1 MLFNNVNFESAYI
14 VMMKIDGSSIGER
27 IKMLRQAKSL
37 TQEELA
43 TRAGLTK
50 GFISQIERNLT
61 SLSVESL
68 IGILDALDEKP
79 SSFFN
84 AARDEKIVFKIKD
97 RVDLER
103 EDVKKFQILVP
114 AAQNRM
120 MDPALLELNVGERTP
135 EEEPHE
141 GEEFGFVLS
150 GSIEL
155 MLGGNLYKLKK
166 GECFF
171 FKATKKHSIAN
182 RRNNKAIVL
191 WISSPPNF

>member
-1 MLFNNVNFESAYI
+1 
-14 VMMKIDGSSIGER
+14 MKIDGSRIGER

-50 GFISQIERNLT
+50 GFISQVERNLT

-79 SSFFN
+79 SAFFN
-84 AARDEKIVFKIKD
+84 GAIDEKIVFKMKD
-97 RVDLER
+97 RVELER
-103 EDVKKFQILVP
+103 EDVKTFQILVP

-120 MDPALLELNVGERTP
+120 MDPAILELDAGEKTP

-141 GEEFGFVLS
+141 GEEFGFLLS
-150 GSIEL
+150 GSIEVV
-155 MLGGNLYKLKK
+155 LGGKPYKLKK
-166 GECFF
+166 GECFYF
-171 FKATKKHSIAN
+171 RATKKHYIAN
-182 RRNNKAIVL
+182 RRNNKAYVL
-191 WISSPPNF
+191 WVSSPPNF

>member
-1 MLFNNVNFESAYI
+1 
-14 VMMKIDGSSIGER
+14 MKKDEASIGER

-50 GFISQIERNLT
+50 GFISQVERNLT

-79 SSFFN
+79 SSFFDG
-84 AARDEKIVFKIKD
+84 AFDEKIVFKLKD
-97 RVDLER
+97 RVEMEVDE
-103 EDVKKFQILVP
+103 VKKFQILIP

-120 MDPALLELNVGERTP
+120 MDPALMELDVGEKTP

-141 GEEFGFVLS
+141 GEEFGLV
-150 GSIEL
+150 
-155 MLGGNLYKLKK
+155 LGGGIDLILGEKTFKLKK
-166 GECFF
+166 GECFY
-171 FKATKKHSIAN
+171 FKATKKHYIENN
-182 RRNNKAIVL
+182 RKNKAFVL

>member
-1 MLFNNVNFESAYI
+1 MN
-14 VMMKIDGSSIGER
+14 IDGSRIAER

-50 GFISQIERNLT
+50 GFISQVERNLT

-79 SSFFN
+79 SAFFDG
-84 AARDEKIVFKIKD
+84 AIDEKIVFKLKD
-97 RVDLER
+97 RVELEW
-103 EDVKKFQILVP
+103 EDVKNFQILVP

-120 MDPALLELNVGERTP
+120 MDPALLDLDVGEKTP

-150 GSIEL
+150 GGIEL
-155 MLGGNLYKLKK
+155 VLGGKSYKLKK
-166 GECFF
+166 GECFY
-171 FKATKKHSIAN
+171 FKATRKHYIAN
-182 RRNNKAIVL
+182 RRNNRAYVL
-191 WISSPPNF
+191 WVSSPPNF

>member
-1 MLFNNVNFESAYI
+1 
-14 VMMKIDGSSIGER
+14 MKADEASIGER

-50 GFISQIERNLT
+50 GFISQVERNLT

-79 SSFFN
+79 SNFFN
-84 AARDEKIVFKIKD
+84 GAFDEKIVFKFRD
-97 RVDLER
+97 RVELER
-103 EDVKKFQILVP
+103 EDVKRFQILVP
-114 AAQNRM
+114 AAQNRL
-120 MDPALLELNVGERTP
+120 MDPALLELDVGERTP

-150 GSIEL
+150 GGVEIV
-155 MLGGNLYKLKK
+155 LGGKPHRMKR
-166 GECFF
+166 GECFY
-171 FKATKKHSIAN
+171 FKATKRHYIVNGRKKKSV
-182 RRNNKAIVL
+182 VL
-191 WISSPPNF
+191 WVSSPPYF

>member
-1 MLFNNVNFESAYI
+1 MN
-14 VMMKIDGSSIGER
+14 IDGSRIAER

-50 GFISQIERNLT
+50 GFISQVERNLT

-79 SSFFN
+79 SAFFDG
-84 AARDEKIVFKIKD
+84 AIDEKIVFKLKD
-97 RVDLER
+97 RVELEW
-103 EDVKKFQILVP
+103 DYVKNFQILVP

-120 MDPALLELNVGERTP
+120 MDPALLDLDIGEKTP

-155 MLGGNLYKLKK
+155 VLGGQSYKLKK
-166 GECFF
+166 GECFY
-171 FKATKKHSIAN
+171 FKATRKHYIAN
-182 RRNNKAIVL
+182 RRNNRAYVL
-191 WISSPPNF
+191 WVSSPPNF

>member
-1 MLFNNVNFESAYI
+1 MN
-14 VMMKIDGSSIGER
+14 IDGSRIAER

-50 GFISQIERNLT
+50 GFISQVERNLT

-79 SSFFN
+79 SAFFDGTI
-84 AARDEKIVFKIKD
+84 DEKIVFKLKD
-97 RVDLER
+97 RVELEW
-103 EDVKKFQILVP
+103 DFVKNFQILVP

-120 MDPALLELNVGERTP
+120 MDPALLDLDVGEKTP

-155 MLGGNLYKLKK
+155 VLGGKPYKLKK
-166 GECFF
+166 GECFY
-171 FKATKKHSIAN
+171 FKATRKHYIAN
-182 RRNNKAIVL
+182 RRNNRAYVL
-191 WISSPPNF
+191 WVSSPPNF

>member
-1 MLFNNVNFESAYI
+1 MNI
-14 VMMKIDGSSIGER
+14 GGSSIGER

-43 TRAGLTK
+43 SRASLTK

-79 SSFFN
+79 STFFN
-84 AARDEKIVFKIKD
+84 GAYDEQIVFKLKD
-97 RVDLER
+97 RVDLEM
-103 EDVKKFQILVP
+103 EDVKLFQILVP

-120 MDPALLELNVGERTP
+120 MDPALLEMDPGEKTP

-141 GEEFGFVLS
+141 GEEFGLVLS

-155 MLGGNLYKLKK
+155 TLGGKVYKLKK
-166 GECFF
+166 GECFYF
-171 FKATKKHSIAN
+171 RATRKHFIAN
-182 RRNNKAIVL
+182 RRTNKAFVL
-191 WISSPPNF
+191 WVSSPPNF

>member
-1 MLFNNVNFESAYI
+1 ME
-14 VMMKIDGSSIGER
+14 DDESSIGER

-50 GFISQIERNLT
+50 GFISQVERNLT

-79 SSFFN
+79 SNFFN
-84 AARDEKIVFKIKD
+84 GAFDEKIVFKFRD
-97 RVDLER
+97 RVELER
-103 EDVKKFQILVP
+103 EDVKRFQILVP
-114 AAQNRM
+114 AAQNRL
-120 MDPALLELNVGERTP
+120 MDPALLDLDAGERTP

-150 GSIEL
+150 GGVEIV
-155 MLGGNLYKLKK
+155 LGGKPHRVKR
-166 GECFF
+166 GECFY
-171 FKATKKHSIAN
+171 FKATKRHYIVN
-182 RRNNKAIVL
+182 RRKKKSVVL
-191 WISSPPNF
+191 WVSSPPYF